1 MRASGQYFPLILFI
15 KLYKVALI
23 FKCDHSNESYWAVFS
38 CDTVFIKLY
47 KVAIILKCDH
57 SNESYWA
64 VTFLWYCVYIAIQSG
79 PNLNMWPFKW
89 KLLSSTFLWYCAYLT
104 IQSCSNLNI
113 IVTSHW
119 ICNHFVS
126 LKKKKNYSN
135 WSSGGQATL
144 IKSVMAEKRFWSTYF
159 HINIIELYFFA
170 LTILL

>member
-1 MRASGQYFPLILFI
+1 MWPFKW
-15 KLYKVALI
+15 KLL
-23 FKCDHSNESYWAVFS
+23 SS
-38 CDTVFIKLY
+38 
-47 KVAIILKCDH
+47 
-57 SNESYWA
+57 
-64 VTFLWYCVYIAIQSG
+64 TFLWYCVYIAIQSG
-79 PNLNMWPFKW
+79 PNLNVWPFKWKLLSSTFLWYCVYIAIQSGPNLNVWPFKW